1 MTPDPYS
8 LDNLRD
14 IVEPA
19 SIPWWP
25 PAPGVWLLL
34 ALVAVWTVAGLGL
47 WWVRWRRQAYRRAG
61 LRELRVIAARLDA
74 APERAA
80 ALVDLAAL
88 LKRVALVAYAREQV
102 AALSGDAWLTFL
114 DRTGG
119 TARFARRLSAVL
131 AAVSSRPGL
140 GTALDTAQV
149 EALVAWSPARSRRGH
164 PTP

>member
-34 ALVAVWTVAGLGL
+34 ALVVVWMVAGLVL
-47 WWVRWRRQAYRRAG
+47 WWVHWRRRAYRRAG
-61 LRELRVIAARLDA
+61 LRELRGIAARLGQ

-88 LKRVALVAYAREQV
+88 LKRVALVAYTREQV
-102 AALSGDAWLTFL
+102 AALSGNAWLTFL

-119 TARFARRLSAVL
+119 TTRFTGGPGAVL
-131 AAVSSRPGL
+131 AEVSSRPGL
-140 GTALDTAQV
+140 GAALDVTQV
-149 EALVAWSPARSRRGH
+149 EALVATAQDWIRQHREL
-164 PTP
+164 

>member
-1 MTPDPYS
+1 MTPDPYN

-34 ALVAVWTVAGLGL
+34 ALVAVWLVAGLGL

-61 LRELRVIAARLDA
+61 LQELRGIAARLA
-74 APERAA
+74 AASERAA

-102 AALSGDAWLTFL
+102 AALSGNAWLTFL

-119 TARFARRLSAVL
+119 TAQFTQGPGAVL
-131 AAVSSRPGL
+131 AEVSSRPSL
-140 GTALDTAQV
+140 GSALDTAQV
-149 EALVAWSPARSRRGH
+149 TALVATARDWIRQHREL
-164 PTP
+164 

>member
-1 MTPDPYS
+1 MTSDPYS

-25 PAPGVWLLL
+25 PAPGGWLLL
-34 ALVAVWTVAGLGL
+34 ALGVVWTAAGLVL
-47 WWVRWRRQAYRRAG
+47 WWVHWQHQAYRRAG
-61 LRELRVIAARLDA
+61 LRELREIAARLSH
-74 APERAA
+74 APERVA

-102 AALSGDAWLTFL
+102 AALSGNAWLTFL

-119 TARFARRLSAVL
+119 TTRFTGGPGAVL
-131 AAVSSRPGL
+131 AEVSSRPGL
-140 GTALDTAQV
+140 GAALDVAQV
-149 EALVAWSPARSRRGH
+149 EALVVTAQD
-164 PTP
+164 

>member
-1 MTPDPYS
+1 MTSDPYS

-34 ALVAVWTVAGLGL
+34 GLVAVWMAAGLVL
-47 WWVRWRRQAYRRAG
+47 WWGHWQRQAYRRAG
-61 LRELRVIAARLDA
+61 LRELREIAARLGH

-102 AALSGDAWLTFL
+102 AALSGNAWLTFL
-114 DRTGG
+114 DRTGA
-119 TARFARRLSAVL
+119 TARFTKGPGAVL

-140 GTALDTAQV
+140 AATLDAAQV
-149 EALVAWSPARSRRGH
+149 TALVATARDWIRQHREL
-164 PTP
+164 

>member
-14 IVEPA
+14 IVEPM

-25 PAPGVWLLL
+25 PAPGVWLLG
-34 ALVAVWTVAGLGL
+34 LVVVWTAASLVL
-47 WWVRWRRQAYRRAG
+47 WWVHWQRQAYRRAG
-61 LRELRVIAARLDA
+61 LRELRGIAARLGHA
-74 APERAA
+74 SERAA

-119 TARFARRLSAVL
+119 TARFTQGPGAVL
-131 AAVSSRPGL
+131 AEVSSRPGL
-140 GTALDTAQV
+140 GAALDPTQVAALISTARDWIRQHR
-149 EALVAWSPARSRRGH
+149 EL
-164 PTP
+164 

>member
-1 MTPDPYS
+1 
-8 LDNLRD
+8 
-14 IVEPA
+14 
-19 SIPWWP
+19 
-25 PAPGVWLLL
+25 
-34 ALVAVWTVAGLGL
+34 VAGLGL

-80 ALVDLAAL
+80 ALVALVAL

-119 TARFARRLSAVL
+119 TARFARGPGAVL

>member
-1 MTPDPYS
+1 MTSDPYS

-34 ALVAVWTVAGLGL
+34 GLVAVWMAAGLVL
-47 WWVRWRRQAYRRAG
+47 WWVHWQRQAYRRAG
-61 LRELRVIAARLDA
+61 LRELREIAARLGH

-102 AALSGDAWLTFL
+102 SAL
-114 DRTGG
+114 
-119 TARFARRLSAVL
+119 
-131 AAVSSRPGL
+131 
-140 GTALDTAQV
+140 
-149 EALVAWSPARSRRGH
+149 RGC
-164 PTP
+164 PKTNV

>member
-1 MTPDPYS
+1 MTSDPYS

-34 ALVAVWTVAGLGL
+34 GLVAVWMAAGLVL
-47 WWVRWRRQAYRRAG
+47 WWGHWQRQAYRRAG
-61 LRELRVIAARLDA
+61 LRELREIAARLGH

-102 AALSGDAWLTFL
+102 AALSGNAWLTFL
-114 DRTGG
+114 DRTGA
-119 TARFARRLSAVL
+119 TARFTKGPGAVL

-140 GTALDTAQV
+140 AATLDTAQV
-149 EALVAWSPARSRRGH
+149 TALVATARDWIRQHREL
-164 PTP
+164 

>member
-1 MTPDPYS
+1 MIPDPYS

-34 ALVAVWTVAGLGL
+34 ALVAVWLVTGLGL
-47 WWVRWRRQAYRRAG
+47 WWVHWRRQAYRRAG
-61 LRELRVIAARLDA
+61 LRELYEITARLDA
-74 APERAA
+74 APERAT

-88 LKRVALVAYAREQV
+88 LKRVALVAYAREHV

-119 TARFARRLSAVL
+119 TSRFTTGPGAVL
-131 AAVSSRPGL
+131 AEASSRPGRAA
-140 GTALDTAQV
+140 TLDATQV
-149 EALVAWSPARSRRGH
+149 KALVATAHDWIQRHREL
-164 PTP
+164 

>member
-1 MTPDPYS
+1 MTSDPYS
-8 LDNLRD
+8 LDNLHD

-34 ALVAVWTVAGLGL
+34 GLVAVWLATGLVL
-47 WWVRWRRQAYRRAG
+47 WWVHWRRQAYRRAG
-61 LRELRVIAARLDA
+61 LQELHGIAARLGH

-102 AALSGDAWLTFL
+102 AALSGNAWLTFL

-119 TARFARRLSAVL
+119 TAQFTQGPSAVL
-131 AAVSSRPGL
+131 AEVSSRPSL
-140 GTALDTAQV
+140 GSALDTAQV
-149 EALVAWSPARSRRGH
+149 AALVATARDWIRQHREL
-164 PTP
+164 

>member
-8 LDNLRD
+8 LENLRD

-25 PAPGVWLLL
+25 PAHGVWLLL
-34 ALVAVWTVAGLGL
+34 ALVAVWLVAGLGL

-61 LRELRVIAARLDA
+61 LRELREIAVRLDA

-102 AALSGDAWLTFL
+102 AGLSGNAWLTFL

-119 TARFARRLSAVL
+119 TARFTSGPGAVL
-131 AAVSSRPGL
+131 AEVSSRPGL
-140 GTALDTAQV
+140 AAALDTAQV
-149 EALVAWSPARSRRGH
+149 AALVATAQEWIRRH
-164 PTP
+164 REL

>member
-14 IVEPA
+14 IVGPA
-19 SIPWWP
+19 PIPWWP

-34 ALVAVWTVAGLGL
+34 GLVAVWLAAGLGL
-47 WWVRWRRQAYRRAG
+47 WWVHWRRQAYRRAG
-61 LRELRVIAARLDA
+61 LRELRGIAVRLSH

-102 AALSGDAWLTFL
+102 AALSGNAWLTFL

-119 TARFARRLSAVL
+119 TARFTQGPGAVL
-131 AAVSSRPGL
+131 AEVSSRPSL
-140 GTALDTAQV
+140 GAALDPTQVAALVSTAQD
-149 EALVAWSPARSRRGH
+149 WIRRH
-164 PTP
+164 REI

>member
-25 PAPGVWLLL
+25 PAPGVWLPL
-34 ALVAVWTVAGLGL
+34 ALVVVWMVAGLVL
-47 WWVRWRRQAYRRAG
+47 WWVHWRHQAYRRAG
-61 LRELRVIAARLDA
+61 LRELREIAARLPN

-102 AALSGDAWLTFL
+102 AALSGNAWLTFL

-119 TARFARRLSAVL
+119 TVRFTQEPGAVL
-131 AAVSSRPGL
+131 ATVSSRPGL
-140 GTALDTAQV
+140 ATALDAAQV
-149 EALVAWSPARSRRGH
+149 TALVAAAQDWIRQHREI
-164 PTP
+164 

>member
-61 LRELRVIAARLDA
+61 LRELREIAARLEA
-74 APERAA
+74 APQRAA

-119 TARFARRLSAVL
+119 TARFTRGPGAVL
-131 AAVSSRPGL
+131 AEVSSRPGR

-149 EALVAWSPARSRRGH
+149 AALVATAQDWIRRH
-164 PTP
+164 REI

>member
-34 ALVAVWTVAGLGL
+34 ALVVVWTVAGLIL
-47 WWVRWRRQAYRRAG
+47 WWVHWRRQAYRRAG
-61 LRELRVIAARLDA
+61 LRELREIAARLDT
-74 APERAA
+74 APERTT

-88 LKRVALVAYAREQV
+88 LKRVALVAYAREHV

-119 TARFARRLSAVL
+119 TTRFTGGPGAVL
-131 AAVSSRPGL
+131 AEVSSRPGL
-140 GTALDTAQV
+140 GAALDVTQVEVLVATAQDWIRQHR
-149 EALVAWSPARSRRGH
+149 EL
-164 PTP
+164 

>member
-34 ALVAVWTVAGLGL
+34 ALVVVWLVAVLGL

-61 LRELRVIAARLDA
+61 LRELREIAARLDA
-74 APERAA
+74 APERAT

-102 AALSGDAWLTFL
+102 AALSGDAWLAFL

-119 TARFARRLSAVL
+119 TARFTRGPGAVL
-131 AAVSSRPGL
+131 AEVSGRPSL
-140 GTALDTAQV
+140 AATLDTAQV
-149 EALVAWSPARSRRGH
+149 AALVATAQDWIQWHREL
-164 PTP
+164 

>member
-25 PAPGVWLLL
+25 PTSGVWLLL
-34 ALVAVWTVAGLGL
+34 ALVAVWLVAGLGL
-47 WWVRWRRQAYRRAG
+47 WWVRWRSQAYRRAG
-61 LRELRVIAARLDA
+61 LRELREIATRLDA

-119 TARFARRLSAVL
+119 TSRFTRGPGAVL

-140 GTALDTAQV
+140 AATLDAAQVKTLVVTAQD
-149 EALVAWSPARSRRGH
+149 WIRRH
-164 PTP
+164 REF

>member
-14 IVEPA
+14 IAEPA

-34 ALVAVWTVAGLGL
+34 ALAVVWMAAGLVL
-47 WWVRWRRQAYRRAG
+47 WWGHWRRLAYRRAG
-61 LRELRVIAARLDA
+61 LRELRGIAARLGQ

-88 LKRVALVAYAREQV
+88 LKRVALVAYTREQV
-102 AALSGDAWLTFL
+102 AALGGNAWLTFL

-119 TARFARRLSAVL
+119 TTRFTGGPGAVL
-131 AAVSSRPGL
+131 AEVSSRPGL
-140 GTALDTAQV
+140 GAALDAGQI
-149 EALVAWSPARSRRGH
+149 EALVTTTQDWIRRH
-164 PTP
+164 REI

>member
-1 MTPDPYS
+1 MTFDPYS

-19 SIPWWP
+19 SISWWP
-25 PAPGVWLLL
+25 LAPGVWLLL
-34 ALVAVWTVAGLGL
+34 GLVAVWLAAGLGL
-47 WWVRWRRQAYRRAG
+47 WWVHWRRQAYRRAG
-61 LRELRVIAARLDA
+61 LQELHEIAARLGH

-102 AALSGDAWLTFL
+102 AALSGNAWLTFL

-119 TARFARRLSAVL
+119 TARFTQGPGAVL
-131 AAVSSRPGL
+131 AEVSSRPGL
-140 GTALDTAQV
+140 GATLDPKQVAALISTARD
-149 EALVAWSPARSRRGH
+149 WIRRH
-164 PTP
+164 REI

>member
-1 MTPDPYS
+1 MTSDPYS

-34 ALVAVWTVAGLGL
+34 GLVAVWMAAGLVL
-47 WWVRWRRQAYRRAG
+47 WWVHWQRQAYRRAG
-61 LRELRVIAARLDA
+61 LRELREIAARLGH

-80 ALVDLAAL
+80 ALIDLAAL

-102 AALSGDAWLTFL
+102 SALSGNTWLTFL

-119 TARFARRLSAVL
+119 TARFTKGPGAVL

-140 GTALDTAQV
+140 AATLDAAQV
-149 EALVAWSPARSRRGH
+149 TPLVATARDWIRQHREL
-164 PTP
+164 

>member
-1 MTPDPYS
+1 MTSDPYS

-34 ALVAVWTVAGLGL
+34 GLVAMWLAAGLVL
-47 WWVRWRRQAYRRAG
+47 WWVHWRRQAYRRAG
-61 LRELRVIAARLDA
+61 LQELRGIAARLGH

-88 LKRVALVAYAREQV
+88 LKRVALVAYAREHV

-119 TARFARRLSAVL
+119 TARFTRGPGAVL
-131 AAVSSRPGL
+131 AEVSSRPGL
-140 GTALDTAQV
+140 GAGLDTAQV
-149 EALVAWSPARSRRGH
+149 TALVATARDWIRQHREL
-164 PTP
+164 

>member
-19 SIPWWP
+19 AIPWWP
-25 PAPGVWLLL
+25 LAPGVWLLL
-34 ALVAVWTVAGLGL
+34 ALVAVWTVAMLGL

-61 LRELRVIAARLDA
+61 LRELHEIAARLHT

-88 LKRVALVAYAREQV
+88 LKRVALVAYAREHV
-102 AALSGDAWLTFL
+102 AALSGDAWLAFL

-119 TARFARRLSAVL
+119 TARFTRGPGAVL
-131 AAVSSRPGL
+131 AEVSSRPGL
-140 GTALDTAQV
+140 GAALDAAQV
-149 EALVAWSPARSRRGH
+149 TTLVATARDWIRWHREL
-164 PTP
+164 

>member
-1 MTPDPYS
+1 MSPDPYS

-14 IVEPA
+14 IVAPA
-19 SIPWWP
+19 PIPWWP

-34 ALVAVWTVAGLGL
+34 ALVVVWLVAGLIL
-47 WWVRWRRQAYRRAG
+47 WWVHWRRQAYRRAG
-61 LRELRVIAARLDA
+61 LRELRDIATRLDE

-119 TARFARRLSAVL
+119 TAQFTRGPGAVL
-131 AAVSSRPGL
+131 ATVSSRPGL
-140 GTALDTAQV
+140 AAALDAAQV
-149 EALVAWSPARSRRGH
+149 KALVATAQDWLRRH
-164 PTP
+164 REL